1 MKKIDV
7 SNLKG
12 VFDYVGKEE
21 IIRNKI
27 KATLKNNF
35 EKYGYSPVETPALYN
50 YDILAYKYDD
60 DAEILNEMY
69 TLTDQGKRHL
79 ALRYDLTMP
88 FCKLIANTKEL
99 RLPFKRYEIGK
110 VFRNGPVK
118 TGRNREFYQCDVDVV
133 GLDNRYIELEEMQLV
148 VDTFKELNI
157 DINIKWNNRKLMSGL
172 LEYLQINSIEK
183 SIQILD
189 KMEKITHEELIKEF
203 QKININEE
211 KAEELLKL
219 FSMNIEQYNEKFK
232 DTDNT
237 LIKEG
242 LSEINEINKNIP
254 KLHLE
259 ENTTFTPTLARG
271 LSIYTGIVF
280 EFFDKK
286 QRLTCSLGGGGRYN
300 KIITEFI
307 DDGTAYPAVGL
318 SFGLEP
324 IYAILKETM
333 MTIKQVDVYVVPMN
347 TEIECL
353 SLARELRNNNIKV
366 EVELKQRKIKKSFE
380 YASKENIKYVL
391 VVGENEIKE
400 GKYTLKNMDKQEQQ
414 LLTIDEVI
422 KELKSNN

>member
-1 MKKIDV
+1 MKKTDV
-7 SNLKG
+7 GNLKG
-12 VFDYVGKEE
+12 VFDYIGKEE

-27 KATLKNNF
+27 RTILKNNF
-35 EKYGYSPVETPALYN
+35 EKYGYSPAETSTLYN
-50 YDILAYKYDD
+50 YDLLAYKYDD

-88 FCKLIANTKEL
+88 FCKLIANAKDL

-118 TGRNREFYQCDVDVV
+118 AGRNREFYQCDVDVV
-133 GLDNRYIELEEMQLV
+133 GLDDRYIELELMHLV

-172 LEYLQINSIEK
+172 LEYLQITNVEK

-189 KMEKITHEELIKEF
+189 KMEKITHEELITEF
-203 QKININEE
+203 QKINIT
-211 KAEELLKL
+211 KDKSEELLKL

-242 LSEINEINKNIP
+242 LSEINEINNNIP
-254 KLHLE
+254 KLKLE

-286 QRLTCSLGGGGRYN
+286 QQLTCSLGGGGRYN

-307 DDGTAYPAVGL
+307 NDGTTYPAVGL

-324 IYAILKETM
+324 IYTILKETM
-333 MTIKQVDVYVVPMN
+333 NTLNQIELYIVPMN

-353 SLARELRNNNIKV
+353 SIARELRNNNIKV
-366 EVELKQRKIKKSFE
+366 EVELKQRKIKKCFE

-391 VVGENEIKE
+391 VVGENEITE
-400 GKYTLKNMDKQEQQ
+400 GKYTLKNMDKRNQQ

-422 KELKSNN
+422 NEIKNNK